1 MHSSEEFPN
10 DTGETLCLYIVAP
23 TLCLTRIV
31 GGESRVEDE
40 VEVRF
45 GLKMA
50 YFVILGWRCHH
61 LGRLPGNCGG
71 WPM

>member
-1 MHSSEEFPN
+1 MLIYSGAHSVL
-10 DTGETLCLYIVAP
+10 DQDCGEKI
-23 TLCLTRIV
+23 
-31 GGESRVEDE
+31 RVEDE

-50 YFVILGWRCHH
+50 CFVISGWRYHH